1 MIAHRVATRADAERI
16 ATLHLASWRVA
27 YRGLV
32 PDLFLDSL
40 TLEAQTASWL
50 PKLEAAETTVLLAED
65 DNAQVG
71 FCAVGPSADE
81 DTDPSVWL
89 IANLHVAPERRGQGV
104 GGPLFD
110 AAVNL
115 AHAAGARTVTLW
127 VIDGNWPAR
136 RFYEKK
142 GMTLDG
148 ARRVR
153 THPPGVDVTLLRYTL
168 QHAPRATT
176 T

>member
-16 ATLHLASWRVA
+16 AMLHLASWRVA

-32 PDLFLDSL
+32 PDLYLDSL
-40 TLEAQTASWL
+40 TLEEQTGTWR
-50 PKLEAAETTVLLAED
+50 PKLESRDTTVLLAED
-65 DNAQVG
+65 DGTLAG
-71 FCAVGPSADE
+71 FCAVGPSGDE
-81 DTDPSVWL
+81 DADSSVWL
-89 IANLHVAPERRGQGV
+89 IANLHVAPERRGQGI

-110 AAVNL
+110 AAVDI
-115 AHAAGARTVTLW
+115 ARDSGARTLTLW

-142 GMTLDG
+142 GMRPDG

-153 THPPGVDVTLLRYTL
+153 PHPPGVDVTLLRYRC
-168 QHAPRATT
+168 HMRS
-176 T
+176 